1 MNKQAIIDAIA
12 LETNL
17 KKVDIETVLHSL
29 VSTMTEALLED
40 DKVIIKG
47 LGTFESRQRNARSG
61 RNPKTG
67 EILEVE
73 ASKTV
78 GFKPSA
84 TLKDKLNDVK

>member
-12 LETNL
+12 QDTNF
-17 KKVDIETVLHSL
+17 KKVDIEEMIHSL
-29 VSTMTEALLED
+29 VSNVTEALMD
-40 DKVIIKG
+40 DEKVIIKG
-47 LGTFESRQRNARSG
+47 IGTFETRQRNARSG

-84 TLKDKLNDVK
+84 TLKDKLNEK